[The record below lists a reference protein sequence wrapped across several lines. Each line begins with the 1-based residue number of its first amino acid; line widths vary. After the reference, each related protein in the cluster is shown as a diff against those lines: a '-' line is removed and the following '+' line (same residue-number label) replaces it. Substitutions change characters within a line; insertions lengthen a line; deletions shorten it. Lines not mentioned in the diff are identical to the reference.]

1 MTFTSALCALKDAA
15 GDFPKR
21 ISQIAMFPSTEQ
33 EAKT

>member
-21 ISQIAMFPSTEQ
+21 ISQIAMLPSTEQ